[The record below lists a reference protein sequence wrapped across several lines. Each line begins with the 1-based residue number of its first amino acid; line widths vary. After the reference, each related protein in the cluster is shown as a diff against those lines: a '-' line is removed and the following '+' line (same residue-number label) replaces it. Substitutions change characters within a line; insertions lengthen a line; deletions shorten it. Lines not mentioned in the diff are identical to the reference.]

1 MNYIDILLLIP
12 IIYAAWKGFKHGLI
26 IEIFTLLALFVGIY
40 VGIHFSDFTAK
51 YLRESLGFE
60 SKYLPIIAFTL
71 TFLGVGAMVYFLG
84 KTIEKIIKITQLTPL
99 NKFAGVFFS
108 VVKYL
113 YLLSTILVILESYDQ
128 RLGFFPV
135 KTKNE
140 SLLYKPV
147 LQVSKVTIPGMQE
160 SSIFLH
166 NLLDTDTSTY
176 TLKEVRR
183 AKFIA
188 DSLDID
194 TEDSLRLREIYFTY
208 EK

>member
-113 YLLSTILVILESYDQ
+113 YLLSTVLVILESYDQ
-128 RLGFFPV
+128 RIGFFPV

-176 TLKEVRR
+176 TLNEVRR
-183 AKFIA
+183 AKFLA

>member
-71 TFLGVGAMVYFLG
+71 TFLGVGAIVYFLG

-113 YLLSTILVILESYDQ
+113 YLLSTVLVILESYDQ
-128 RLGFFPV
+128 RIGFFPV

-183 AKFIA
+183 AKFLA

>member
-108 VVKYL
+108 VVKYV

-128 RLGFFPV
+128 RIGFFPV

-166 NLLDTDTSTY
+166 NLLDSDTSTY

-183 AKFIA
+183 AKFLA
-188 DSLDID
+188 DSLEID

>member
-113 YLLSTILVILESYDQ
+113 YLLSTVLVILESYDQ
-128 RLGFFPV
+128 KLGFFPV

-176 TLKEVRR
+176 TLNEVRR
-183 AKFIA
+183 AKFLA
-188 DSLDID
+188 DSLEIN

>member
-113 YLLSTILVILESYDQ
+113 YLLSTVLVILESYDQ
-128 RLGFFPV
+128 RIGFFPL

-183 AKFIA
+183 AKFLA